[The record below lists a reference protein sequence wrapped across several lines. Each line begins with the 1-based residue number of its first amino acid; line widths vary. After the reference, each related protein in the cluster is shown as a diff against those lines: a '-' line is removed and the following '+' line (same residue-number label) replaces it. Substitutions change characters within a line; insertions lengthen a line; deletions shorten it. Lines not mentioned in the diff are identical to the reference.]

1 MKRSFPNVR
10 KSLVLLSIYKRLL
23 AICHSHNIHTHGLK
37 KHFKQLTI
45 AMKLRQKMFI
55 GSAFL
60 AVIPVL
66 ITALVTSQIASTLG
80 EDALTQSAQSH
91 ITSLRDAKKAQVE
104 DYFNWVFNQI
114 KVYADAKT
122 TVEAMRGLK
131 EAYPRFKEEATL
143 NTDFDLLDEGPLQEG
158 PPAPLSLP
166 IEEYKETLLDYYVTD
181 FSQEYSTLNV
191 NEAPEMVDV
200 LNQLDDNNI
209 ALQYYYIAANPNP
222 LGTKE
227 EYFAGTDTSSYTQL
241 HRHYHPYLHDIQR
254 RFDFE
259 DIFLVD
265 ADSGHVIY
273 SVLKEI
279 DFASSLREG
288 PFAKTG
294 LGQVYDQVNQARH
307 GTIALVDFA
316 PYLPSYD
323 SQAAFVATPIYDGEQ
338 RIGVLIFQIPI
349 YSINDILTNHRV
361 WRYDEFG
368 RTGETYIVAADGTM
382 RNDSRM
388 LVEDKEGYL
397 VAVQQADLP
406 QDIIANIELKDT
418 SVGLQRVDSP
428 GTRSAF
434 SGVTGFDLYEDYRGE
449 FVLSAFAPINVPGLQ
464 WAIFSNLQEEE
475 SLERLENL
483 TAGIMESTI
492 FTAAIILFV
501 GGIAGFYFF
510 GRIAAPISHLEATVT
525 QVAEGD
531 FTARAE
537 IKTGDELETLSN
549 AFNGLL
555 EDRLTAL
562 AKAEKENEMLNNS
575 IIELLKA
582 SFQLSQRDLT
592 VQVPVTEDVTGPL
605 ADAINQM
612 ATETSKVLLNVRHI
626 SDQVG
631 SASSQVKIQ
640 GENVSRVAEAEREVV
655 DTTMAELSAA
665 AEAMNKIAEVAQSCN
680 EIASQA
686 TRSTQVAL
694 VTVTST
700 VDGMGEIRETI
711 HETEKRVKRLGE
723 RAQEISSI
731 VDIIN
736 NIAERTHVLALNAS
750 MQAAAAGDAGRG
762 FSVVADEVQR
772 LAESSRNAT
781 SQISALVKNIQ
792 VETNDTIS
800 TMDKTIKQVVEGS
813 RLTER
818 AGEQMKDTQNT
829 TSNLV
834 QVVEQIAMASRQQ
847 AQISNELRERAQT
860 IQMSTQ
866 ETGKQLEEQTTQTES
881 LVEYSRQLIESVRVF
896 KLPEIHE

>member
-1 MKRSFPNVR
+1 
-10 KSLVLLSIYKRLL
+10 
-23 AICHSHNIHTHGLK
+23 
-37 KHFKQLTI
+37 
-45 AMKLRQKMFI
+45 MKLRQKMFI

-66 ITALVTSQIASTLG
+66 ITAIFTSQIASTLG
-80 EDALTQSAQSH
+80 QEALTNSAQSH
-91 ITSLRDAKKAQVE
+91 ITSIRDAKKAQIE

-114 KVYADAKT
+114 QVYADART
-122 TVEAMRGLK
+122 TIKAMRGLK
-131 EAYPRFKEEATL
+131 ETYPKFKDDAAAL
-143 NTDFDLLDEGPLQEG
+143 YTDDLEVDEDSLEG
-158 PPAPLSLP
+158 PPAPVLLSVP
-166 IEEYKETLLDYYVTD
+166 IEEYKEAIKKYYID
-181 FSQEYSTLNV
+181 EFSQEYGTLNATS
-191 NEAPEMVDV
+191 APDMTEI
-200 LNQLDDNNI
+200 LDLLSDNSI
-209 ALQYYYIAANPNP
+209 ALQHHYIAANPNP
-222 LGTKE
+222 LGTKQ
-227 EYFAGTDTSSYTQL
+227 EYFQADDTSSYTQL
-241 HRHYHPYLHDIQR
+241 HRHYHHYLHKIQR

-259 DIFLVD
+259 DIYLVD
-265 ADSGHVIY
+265 ADTGHIVY

-279 DFASSLREG
+279 DFATSLKDG
-288 PFAKTG
+288 PHAKTG
-294 LGQVYDQVNQARH
+294 LGQVFEQARQSLR
-307 GTIALVDFA
+307 GDIALVDFA
-316 PYLPSYD
+316 PYLPSYNN
-323 SQAAFVATPIYDGEQ
+323 QAAFIGTPIYDDE
-338 RIGVLIFQIPI
+338 RERNIGVLIFQIPI
-349 YSINDILTNHRV
+349 DSINDIMTNHRV

-368 RTGETYIVAADGTM
+368 RTGEAYIVADDGTM

-388 LVEDKEGYL
+388 FIENKEDYL
-397 VAVQQADLP
+397 KAVKNAGLSE
-406 QDIIANIELKDT
+406 DIIQNIELKDT

-449 FVLSAFAPINVPGLQ
+449 FVLSAFAPINVPGLK
-464 WAIFSNLQEEE
+464 WAIFSNLQEDE
-475 SLERLENL
+475 SLERLEQL
-483 TAGIMESTI
+483 TAEITKV
-492 FTAAIILFV
+492 AILIAVVILLM
-501 GGIAGFYFF
+501 GGSAGFFFF
-510 GRIAAPISHLEATVT
+510 GRIAAPIGHMEATVT
-525 QVAEGD
+525 KVAEGD

-555 EDRLTAL
+555 DDRLTAL
-562 AKAEKENEMLNNS
+562 AKAEKENEQLNNS

-612 ATETSKVLLNVRHI
+612 ATETSKVLLNVRRI
-626 SDQVG
+626 TDEVEA
-631 SASSQVKIQ
+631 ASSQVKEQ
-640 GENVSRVAEAEREVV
+640 GDNVSKMAEAEREVV

-686 TRSTQVAL
+686 TRSTQTAL

-700 VDGMGEIRETI
+700 VDGMSEIREAI
-711 HETEKRVKRLGE
+711 HETEKRIKRLGE

-750 MQAAAAGDAGRG
+750 MQAAAAGEAGRG

-792 VETNDTIS
+792 VETNDTIA
-800 TMDKTIKQVVEGS
+800 TMDKTIGQVVEGS
-813 RLTER
+813 RLAER

-829 TSNLV
+829 TANLV

-847 AQISNELRERAQT
+847 AQISNDLRERAGT
-860 IQMSTQ
+860 IQISTQ
-866 ETGKQLEEQTTQTES
+866 ETGRQLEEQTIQTS
-881 LVEYSRQLIESVRVF
+881 RLVDFSKQLIESVRVF
-896 KLPEIHE
+896 KLPEFDDN